1 MEVGSM
7 VMLFYWGVRSRL
19 FGTEGG
25 EGKVERR
32 EGGGGYFMSVW
43 WKKYESSEEKED
55 RWHLSLHT
63 SLMIKYFAMV

>member
-1 MEVGSM
+1 M

-32 EGGGGYFMSVW
+32 EGGGVISCPYG
-43 WKKYESSEEKED
+43 EKSMNPA
-55 RWHLSLHT
+55 RRRRIVGICLCTHP
-63 SLMIKYFAMV
+63 